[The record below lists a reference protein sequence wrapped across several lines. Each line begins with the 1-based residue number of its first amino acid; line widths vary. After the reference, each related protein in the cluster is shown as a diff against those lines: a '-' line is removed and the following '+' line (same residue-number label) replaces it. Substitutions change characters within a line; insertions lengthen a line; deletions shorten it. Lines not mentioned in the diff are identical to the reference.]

1 MQKVA
6 ELLAELETALDD
18 CSKWAGGTE
27 CRQNANGYEREYSL
41 TALVNVLQWLDAA
54 AHGQPLT
61 AEQEQAARRIIS
73 LTRSRSAKTAQ
84 SGAGQGVCKSSQMQA
99 PQTAAQQRENFREI
113 QRGDMPK
120 FAGIRRRRAGN
131 PYILDT
137 LKRTGADG
145 AERNH
150 DGRQAHRNRRN

>member
-61 AEQEQAARRIIS
+61 AEQEQDARRIIS
-73 LTRSRSAKTAQ
+73 LTRWHPAEGKAISF
-84 SGAGQGVCKSSQMQA
+84 SGTRPAHSTGS
-99 PQTAAQQRENFREI
+99 
-113 QRGDMPK
+113 
-120 FAGIRRRRAGN
+120 AGN
-131 PYILDT
+131 SAGNGRKKPR
-137 LKRTGADG
+137 KP
-145 AERNH
+145 AEN
-150 DGRQAHRNRRN
+150 GKNRQPAEPPAMA